1 MARKNITKKQKTW
14 ITVGAAVLGAV
25 VLVGAVAGVA
35 ALANGKEDDGFKRV
49 NVGYEVGGLTDVG
62 VYEKSEYTLYTK
74 NGFDVEGKTVSID
87 INFDANITYQLF
99 FYDENDEYIAD
110 SATDVLT
117 VDYKADAPT
126 DAVSCRIEITPV
138 WDEDVKDDDKKIDW
152 FEKVGYTS
160 QLTVSVA
167 DIETETE
174 DSSAA

>member
-62 VYEKSEYTLYTK
+62 IYEKSEYTLYTK
-74 NGFDVEGKTVSID
+74 NGFDVEGKTVSVD

-99 FYDENDEYIAD
+99 FYDEKDEFIEG
-110 SATDVLT
+110 SATTILT
-117 VDYKADAPT
+117 TDYKEDAPEN
-126 DAVSCRIEITPV
+126 AVTCRIEVTPV
-138 WDEDVKDDDKKIDW
+138 WDDDVKDEDKKIGWLD
-152 FEKVGYTS
+152 KAGYAH

-167 DIETETE
+167 DVETE
-174 DSSAA
+174 DSSAE